1 MEITM
6 ENTFKKPEELIE
18 WVAVTHGVIL
28 AFEQRGYGLYK
39 LGRGPMMFSDI
50 EMIMEFVQY
59 GRTEDVLEIGYRYL
73 PLPLLKDSKDHNQMR
88 KAIEEMVKQIRGP
101 FFIDVG
107 TNSEG
112 KPEMLGRHLIDT
124 IGVYPPFLHLGTD
137 VNFAQITTENTIVL
151 HLSSAADII
160 KKQLM
165 MSLRQVS
172 LYGQGRK
179 PDALL

>member
-1 MEITM
+1 M
-6 ENTFKKPEELIE
+6 ENKFNELEELIE
-18 WVAVTHGVIL
+18 WIAVTHGIIL

-59 GRTEDVLEIGYRYL
+59 GRAEDVLEIGYRYL
-73 PLPLLKDSKDHNQMR
+73 PLPLLKNSTDHFQMR
-88 KAIEEMVKQIRGP
+88 KAIDEMILQIRGP

-107 TNSEG
+107 TSAEG
-112 KPEMLGRHLIDT
+112 KPEALGKHLIDT

-137 VNFAQITTENTIVL
+137 IKFAQITTENTIVL
-151 HLSSAADII
+151 HLSNAAQII

-172 LYGQGRK
+172 VYGQGKK